1 MSLTDIQQKIL
12 ELFRQS
18 ISNGESL
25 SMRDLGGELDL
36 APNTILYHIRKLEE
50 KGLIVRNSN
59 GKVVRVN
66 SADESLAVAFLPLL
80 ANAKCGPPLDQVVD
94 ENLARMVP
102 VPLYLLGRNSKKHLY
117 LVNAIGDSMSPK
129 IEDGDFVVFEGGV
142 SAEPGKIV
150 VARTKEG
157 FTIKTFRENIEQYV
171 LEPQNPNYQPM
182 IFKKSDKNKYLNID
196 GVAVGVFKPELNL
209 EESN

>member
-1 MSLTDIQQKIL
+1 MGLTDIQQKIL
-12 ELFRQS
+12 ELFRRA

-36 APNTILYHIRKLEE
+36 APNTILYHIRKLEK
-50 KGLIVRNSN
+50 KGLVVRDSN

-66 SADESLAVAFLPLL
+66 SADESSAVAFLPLL
-80 ANAKCGPPLDQVVD
+80 ANARCGPPLNQVVD

-117 LVNAIGDSMSPK
+117 LIKAVGDSMSPK
-129 IEDGDFVVFEGGV
+129 IEDGDFVVFEGGT
-142 SAEPGKIV
+142 SAKPGKTV

-157 FTIKTFRENIEQYV
+157 FTIKTFKENKEQYV
-171 LEPQNPNYQPM
+171 LEPQNPKYQPM
-182 IFKKSDKNKYLNID
+182 IFKKNTKDRNLNID
-196 GVAVGVFKPELNL
+196 GIAIGVFKPELNL
-209 EESN
+209 GKGN